1 MLQHWSWIFLWTT
14 FVEHLQPTNPG
25 KIKIYRWTDCPWN
38 TSSKFL
44 EFLFHVF
51 LKKRGSPQKKVS
63 SWSSGIK
70 SSTSVFWRGSGNME
84 WIPTI
89 LVPNNTSSCAP
100 RLFAKPLKRM
110 LIFGTYCFDPKETRG
125 IFDVAQK
132 RCLEGS
138 WDPDSSRGGE
148 NVPVQSLEA
157 KFPPC
162 SRPRSEDSLKGQV
175 RSVRNVSAICLS
187 NCPLSNLEMGNS
199 SSFQFLMSNWSLDL
213 REVPPKL
220 LMTVVPC
227 VPAGS
232 AACCCANIR
241 VHKNL
246 ISNRS
251 INFSRFWGYSLQV
264 RDHSSNECLESL
276 FVNPY

>member
-1 MLQHWSWIFLWTT
+1 MFFEGVQATGNGF
-14 FVEHLQPTNPG
+14 Q
-25 KIKIYRWTDCPWN
+25 KII
-38 TSSKFL
+38 
-44 EFLFHVF
+44 
-51 LKKRGSPQKKVS
+51 
-63 SWSSGIK
+63 I
-70 SSTSVFWRGSGNME
+70 
-84 WIPTI
+84 
-89 LVPNNTSSCAP
+89 PNNTSSCSP
-100 RLFAKPLKRM
+100 WVFVKPLNCM
-110 LIFGTYCFDPKETRG
+110 LIFGTYCFHPKEDRG

-162 SRPRSEDSLKGQV
+162 SRPRSENCLKGQV

-187 NCPLSNLEMGNS
+187 NCPLSTLEMGNS
-199 SSFQFLMSNWSLDL
+199 SSFQFLRSNWSLDL

-251 INFSRFWGYSLQV
+251 INQF
-264 RDHSSNECLESL
+264 
-276 FVNPY
+276 

>member
-1 MLQHWSWIFLWTT
+1 MSPLWTCIFQKPKLNLKLLWKNGRHTLCHRWNNLDPNEFSPWILGAKSQVLQHWSWNFLWTT

-44 EFLFHVF
+44 EFLFHIF

-125 IFDVAQK
+125 IFDVAPKKQRLGRIMGTQK
-132 RCLEGS
+132 LFWSGS
-138 WDPDSSRGGE
+138 EEISSGSKAW
-148 NVPVQSLEA
+148 NPP
-157 KFPPC
+157 KFPPMFTTQKWGFFE
-162 SRPRSEDSLKGQV
+162 RPGQL
-175 RSVRNVSAICLS
+175 C
-187 NCPLSNLEMGNS
+187 
-199 SSFQFLMSNWSLDL
+199 Q
-213 REVPPKL
+213 
-220 LMTVVPC
+220 
-227 VPAGS
+227 GS
-232 AACCCANIR
+232 CFC
-241 VHKNL
+241 
-246 ISNRS
+246 
-251 INFSRFWGYSLQV
+251 
-264 RDHSSNECLESL
+264 
-276 FVNPY
+276 